1 MAEQDKRVLLATQR
15 FTGILTHQIRAKAK
29 SIQFPVVAA
38 DGVPLAGL
46 ARIIWQILVP
56 KGLPTS
62 EPPVAKQSKLTD
74 MLSLG

>member
-1 MAEQDKRVLLATQR
+1 MIQHGQDRVAEQDKRVLLATQR

-46 ARIIWQILVP
+46 PKAKGKNLV
-56 KGLPTS
+56 
-62 EPPVAKQSKLTD
+62 
-74 MLSLG
+74 